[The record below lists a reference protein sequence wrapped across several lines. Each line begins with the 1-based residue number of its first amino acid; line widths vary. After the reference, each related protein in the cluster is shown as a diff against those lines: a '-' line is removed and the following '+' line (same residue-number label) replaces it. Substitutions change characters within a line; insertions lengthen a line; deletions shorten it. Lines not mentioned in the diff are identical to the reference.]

1 MKRLTE
7 ELKRVLSGLAC
18 QDAGE
23 FLTMQDKLE
32 VLGYASATGAESAA
46 IRKSAPKRTA
56 TYRIGLV
63 SDGRG
68 LGAPLEYAIEAAKRQ
83 HARID
88 LLTHGTF
95 DARNLDALKK
105 RVMAE
110 RLECQVIR
118 LGVEPVEDI
127 VGYICN
133 HPSLV
138 FLVAMP
144 DDSAARV
151 LVEEVIPRR
160 GGRIPVPLVLIE
172 ARKERREEK
181 LSAA

>member
-1 MKRLTE
+1 MMKLTE
-7 ELKRVLSGLAC
+7 ELKRMLSGLAY

-23 FLTMQDKLE
+23 FLTMQDKME
-32 VLGYASATGAESAA
+32 ALGHGPASSADPA
-46 IRKSAPKRTA
+46 APRRSAPKRA
-56 TYRIGLV
+56 PARRIGLV

-68 LGAPLEYAIEAAKRQ
+68 LGAPLEYVIDAAKRQ
-83 HARID
+83 NARVD

-95 DARNLDALKK
+95 DARHVDALKV
-105 RVMAE
+105 RIATE
-110 RLECQVIR
+110 HLECQEIR
-118 LGVEPVEDI
+118 LGVDPVEDI

-144 DDSAARV
+144 DDNAARV

-160 GGRIPVPLVLIE
+160 GGRVPVPLVLIE
-172 ARKERREEK
+172 AHKERRQGK